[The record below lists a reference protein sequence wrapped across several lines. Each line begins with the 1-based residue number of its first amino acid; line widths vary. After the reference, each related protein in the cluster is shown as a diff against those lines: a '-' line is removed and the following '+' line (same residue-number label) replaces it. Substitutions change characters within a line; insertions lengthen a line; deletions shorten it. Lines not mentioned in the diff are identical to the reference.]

1 MRECQNQM
9 HMAPKGGVATYL
21 LAPGG
26 SGWLPEEGAR
36 WGATKSLR
44 GRSWLSVSSSTS
56 ASEEGK
62 ELKCGGDYPS
72 EINWAHSPCPYN

>member
-1 MRECQNQM
+1 M
-9 HMAPKGGVATYL
+9 HTAPKGGVATYL
-21 LAPGG
+21 LALGG
-26 SGWLPEEGAR
+26 SGWLPEGGVR

-62 ELKCGGDYPS
+62 E
-72 EINWAHSPCPYN
+72 